1 MRRGN
6 AVLVVLPFQTPG
18 DTGDEA
24 LIANGLVEDISSELG
39 RFATLAILASSAGRA
54 VADRDHA
61 EIGERLGVTHVLQ
74 GSLRRADDRLRITAG
89 LVECASAA
97 QIWSERFD
105 LPLEDVFTVQDEIV
119 ARIAA
124 TLVPRLERSILAA
137 ARRRPADIAAY
148 TLTLEG
154 FARLREGTLEAD
166 DAARALF
173 RRAIETDP
181 AFARAH
187 AGVALSWFNEWSCQ
201 FWDRFDES
209 TRKAYASAHHA
220 LALDDRDAHL
230 HQVLGKLH
238 LYWRDWERA
247 SWYFDRAL
255 ELCPNDPDLLIQQ
268 SMHDAYL
275 GRPEVGMER
284 AERAMQLNPAYPGHY
299 PGLAALVHLI
309 AGDFATAVEL
319 GNRSAGVA
327 TIDVPAFWA
336 IACAHLGRID
346 EAHAYFAR
354 YEADFRER
362 ILFGREPKPGEAVAW
377 FFEHNPFRQKE
388 HVELLVE
395 GFRRIDAPLAQTV
408 AASAAGPD
416 DPARFV
422 RLGEGWAADYEGR
435 QVLLPDLKGLTDIQR
450 LLERPGEEIHCLD
463 LAERLPSE
471 HGGDEVLDDRARAAI
486 KSRIRDLQE
495 EIAEAEDRNDIGRT
509 ERLRTEFD
517 TLVETLSRALGLGGR
532 SRRLGNLA
540 ERARTTVTWRIRHAV
555 RRIETA
561 HPELGRHFAQSLRT
575 GTFCSYAPEHA
586 VAWRFAPEPA
596 APPGPTA

>member
-18 DTGDEA
+18 NTGDEA
-24 LIANGLVEDISSELG
+24 LIAEGLVEDISSELS
-39 RFATLAILASSAGRA
+39 RFATLEMLASSAGRA
-54 VADRDHA
+54 VADLGHA

-74 GSLRRADDRLRITAG
+74 GSLRRADERLRVTVR
-89 LVECASAA
+89 LVDCASGT
-97 QIWSERFD
+97 QTWSERFD
-105 LPLEDVFTVQDEIV
+105 VALEDIFSVQDEIV

-124 TLVPRLERSILAA
+124 TLVPRLEQSILAA

-166 DAARALF
+166 DAAREHF
-173 RRAIETDP
+173 RSAIEIDP
-181 AFARAH
+181 AYARAH
-187 AGVALSWFNEWSCQ
+187 VGMALSWFNEWSCQ
-201 FWDRFDES
+201 FWDRFEES
-209 TRKAYASAHHA
+209 TRKAYTSAHRA

-247 SWYFDRAL
+247 SWYLDRAL
-255 ELCPNDPDLLIQQ
+255 KLCPNDPELLIQQ
-268 SMHDAYL
+268 SLHDAYL
-275 GRPEVGMER
+275 GRPEVGIKR
-284 AERAMQLNPAYPGHY
+284 AERAMELNPAYPGHY

-327 TIDVPAFWA
+327 TIDIPAFWA
-336 IACAHLGRID
+336 IACAHLGKID
-346 EAHAYFAR
+346 EAQAYFAR

-362 ILFGREPKPGEAVAW
+362 ILFGREPQLGEAVAW
-377 FFEHNPFRQKE
+377 FFKHNPFRREE

-395 GFRRIDAPLAQTV
+395 GFRRIEAPLPQPISAPV
-408 AASAAGPD
+408 AKLDGHALFA
-416 DPARFV
+416 
-422 RLGEGWAADYEGR
+422 RLGEGWAADYGGR
-435 QVLLPDLKGLTDIQR
+435 QVLLPDLKGFSDIQR

-463 LAERLPSE
+463 LAERLPTM
-471 HGGDEVLDDRARAAI
+471 HGGDEMLDDRARAAI
-486 KSRIRDLQE
+486 KARIRDLQD

-509 ERLRTEFD
+509 ERLGAEFD

-532 SRRLGNLA
+532 SRRLGSLA
-540 ERARTTVTWRIRHAV
+540 ERARTTVIWRIRHAM
-555 RRIETA
+555 RRVEVA
-561 HPELGRHFAQSLRT
+561 HPELGRHFAHSLRT
-575 GTFCSYAPEHA
+575 GTFCSYSPEHA
-586 VAWRFAPEPA
+586 VAWRLAPEPA
-596 APPGPTA
+596 ASTVTTA